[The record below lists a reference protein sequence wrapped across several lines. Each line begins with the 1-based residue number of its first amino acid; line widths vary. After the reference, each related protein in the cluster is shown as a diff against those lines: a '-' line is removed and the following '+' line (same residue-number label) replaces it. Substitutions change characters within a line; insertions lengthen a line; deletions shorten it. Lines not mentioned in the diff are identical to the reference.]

1 MDDPSYGDPYG
12 RTTQQT
18 STMQTIDQDNK
29 NEALLARRNA
39 SVVVLWK
46 HTMVSA
52 GLSLFGVAVG
62 IGNIVVGADSDD
74 GRWHLSGG
82 SLVPAILIGKEKN
95 CEQDIGT
102 TAKCLFISHYTMNW
116 IVLHAGLAFFALSI
130 VGILWCSGAVTTYT
144 TTNKKTR
151 ITTSHNTTCPNDETA
166 AIATASLAVVDCVA
180 ITVCSI
186 VGLVLYHLYFRY
198 YGIKARGE
206 Y

>member
-1 MDDPSYGDPYG
+1 
-12 RTTQQT
+12 
-18 STMQTIDQDNK
+18 MQTIDQDNK

-82 SLVPAILIGKEKN
+82 SLVPAILMAVCVIHGYFLCQIGKEKN

-102 TAKCLFISHYTMNW
+102 TAKCLFISHYTMYW

-151 ITTSHNTTCPNDETA
+151 ITTTHNTTCPNDETA

-198 YGIKARGE
+198 YSIKARGE